1 MHRLIRVL
9 FAALCAL
16 ALTSGIAA
24 GAAAQPL
31 RPHESV
37 VVSLPVSNG
46 SPADDAIDHLDVE
59 IQLNRSGDAN
69 IRETYRWDF
78 GQRRGL
84 GFYRTLVTKMG
95 YSPDPDKIRVYEVSG
110 EHVSS
115 SSGAPAGVWRESES
129 RGLLKLSI
137 GAPDGSNDRV
147 TGIQTYTLTY
157 QVKGAINAIK
167 EGDNAGL
174 EEFYWNI
181 FDSLDV
187 PARSIDVTVSGPAEV
202 KDISCFVGSSGSDTP
217 CNSYN
222 SSLNRSTYSF
232 SDVQK
237 RDAVTIMAAFPS
249 GTFASTAPILVDAP
263 PDRSRQFRDMF
274 PRIAGVLAA
283 VVGVVVA
290 GSFGLRKIRRRRERD
305 EAWMGVPPGVIS
317 PGAPVGPAEE
327 TPIAV
332 RFTPPENL
340 TPAETVVLMNKAR
353 TDKSLGVM
361 LVDLAIKGYL
371 WVSEVSWSTLSG
383 KKPNDW
389 ALTLTDQVPEGLP
402 SYESRTL
409 SALRVFANPGE
420 HGPQV
425 YISRLKRKFHISA
438 ATIDDDLMREI
449 ERKQLFKSQPK
460 KRSKSSAGMIIF
472 VIVLGYFMLNMLGTG
487 VSITAA
493 TQRFSVMSWLPF
505 AFVLVIFCSIMISAF
520 GSSKKTARTAYGHAL
535 FKQAEGFKEYL
546 EKAEADQIIHES
558 KQAEFSRW
566 LPWAMAFGI
575 EDRWGVVMDQIVQR
589 SGNTGY
595 SSWYQGR
602 NITTFSDLSR
612 SVSQF
617 GSSSSTSMVS
627 QPSTSGSSGG
637 SGGFSGGGSS
647 GGGGGG
653 GSAGGR

>member
-24 GAAAQPL
+24 GATAQPL
-31 RPHESV
+31 RTYETSV
-37 VVSLPVSNG
+37 RGLPAANG
-46 SPADDAIDHLDVE
+46 NPGDDVIDHLDVE
-59 IQLNRSGDAN
+59 IQLNSSGDAN

-115 SSGAPAGVWRESES
+115 ASGAPAGVWRESES

-137 GAPDGSNDRV
+137 GAPDGSDDRV

-181 FDSLDV
+181 FDNLDV

-202 KDISCFVGSSGSDTP
+202 KDISCFVGPSGSDTP

-263 PDRSRQFRDMF
+263 PDRSRQFTSMLSM
-274 PRIAGVLAA
+274 IAGVLAA

-290 GSFGLRKIRRRRERD
+290 GSFGLRRIHRRRERD
-305 EAWMGVPPGVIS
+305 EAWMGVTPGVIS

-371 WVSEVSWSTLSG
+371 WVSEVSWTTLSG

-389 ALTLTDQVPEGLP
+389 ALTLTDQVPEGLA
-402 SYESRTL
+402 SYENRTL
-409 SALRVFANPGE
+409 SALRVFANPSE

-425 YISRLKRKFHISA
+425 YISRLKRKFHTSA
-438 ATIDDDLMREI
+438 AMIDHDLMREV

-460 KRSKSSAGMIIF
+460 KRSKSSAGMIF
-472 VIVLGYFMLNMLGTG
+472 FLIVLGFFMLNMLGTG

-505 AFVLVIFCSIMISAF
+505 AVVLVIFCSIMISAF
-520 GSSKKTARTAYGHAL
+520 GSGKKTARTAYGHAL

-546 EKAEADQIIHES
+546 ETAEADQIIHES

-602 NITTFSDLSR
+602 NITSYTDFSS

-627 QPSTSGSSGG
+627 QPSSSGSSGG